1 MPRAVARESQ
11 AGTLSADFALR
22 AKSPANRLDDQ
33 QYLQGFVICVTLFDQ
48 DRYTRLRTKC
58 RKGAMTPI
66 IAGRFEQQ
74 NLADQAVVALLRRGF
89 AVEDVTAFVVNASGQ
104 RMPTREDAVDER
116 YRNRSTAN
124 GSADRGLERRSGILV
139 AARAPDYAKRV
150 VAVNVLETMGAQDV
164 ERAQGT
170 WEQGRWVDFNPSQP
184 PRRVDLPSSPSH
196 AITG

>member
-1 MPRAVARESQ
+1 
-11 AGTLSADFALR
+11 
-22 AKSPANRLDDQ
+22 
-33 QYLQGFVICVTLFDQ
+33 
-48 DRYTRLRTKC
+48 
-58 RKGAMTPI
+58 MTPI

-104 RMPTREDAVDER
+104 RVPTQAEPAGDR
-116 YRNRSTAN
+116 Y
-124 GSADRGLERRSGILV
+124 GSLTEQGIDRGLERRSGILV

-170 WEQGRWVDFNPSQP
+170 WEQGRWVDFNPRQP
-184 PRRVDLPSSPSH
+184 LRRVDLPPSSSH
-196 AITG
+196 AITAG